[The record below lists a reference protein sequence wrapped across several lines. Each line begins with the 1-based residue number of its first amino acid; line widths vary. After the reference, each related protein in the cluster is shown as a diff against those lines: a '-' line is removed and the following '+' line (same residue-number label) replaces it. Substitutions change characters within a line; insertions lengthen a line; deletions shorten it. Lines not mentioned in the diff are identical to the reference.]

1 MTLSAARIRLSASFV
16 GLILGVTQLVAC
28 SPGRESSS
36 EAGCVTRDEPTRL
49 ADAPFGALLPSGG
62 FEGQSYPSAQ
72 AVADTGLNAVSI
84 GWPFYF
90 RENGEI
96 TFGYRDETKEQW
108 LDRLR
113 CTVVEIKDAGLVA
126 IVWGQMVQADLPRG
140 VEPMGIPTNLID
152 TVGIGVEGLIAEVG
166 AVLEE
171 LKVEYWSPVSEL
183 DKFLGYEGH
192 QQFFP
197 RYVEQARAVF
207 TGSLYAQI
215 NSLDQNGFTV
225 NRITPDFAG
234 VDTMSIAWISF
245 ACREDDMQKVDWLIE
260 QAEAQGISDRFI
272 GEIGGVTGGSSA
284 DRPCM
289 DTLIGRWGSESGVVV
304 LDAPSDL
311 PGASQVAG
319 SWLEDVLLELR

>member
-1 MTLSAARIRLSASFV
+1 MLGVAFLSACSGGDERAS
-16 GLILGVTQLVAC
+16 G
-28 SPGRESSS
+28 S
-36 EAGCVTRDEPTRL
+36 GCATRDESVRI
-49 ADAPFGALLPSGG
+49 ADAPIGVLLPSGG

-72 AVADTGLNAVSI
+72 AVADAGLNAVSI

-90 RENGEI
+90 LETGEV
-96 TFGYRDETKEQW
+96 TFGYRDETKDQW

-152 TVGIGVEGLIAEVG
+152 TVGTGVEDLIADVG

-171 LKVEYWSPVSEL
+171 LQVEYWSPVSEL
-183 DKFLGYEGH
+183 DKFLGFEGH

-197 RYVEQARAVF
+197 RYVEQARSVF
-207 TGSLYAQI
+207 TGTLYAQI

-225 NRITPDFAG
+225 NRITPDLAG
-234 VDTMSIAWISF
+234 VDAMSIAWISF

-260 QAEAQGISDRFI
+260 QAEAQGITEYFI

-289 DTLIGRWGSESGVVV
+289 DTLIERWGSESGVVI

>member
-1 MTLSAARIRLSASFV
+1 MLHRARRTRVSVV
-16 GLILGVTQLVAC
+16 GLIVGTALLAAC
-28 SPGRESSS
+28 SAGDESSNG
-36 EAGCVTRDEPTRL
+36 EGCAPREEPTRL
-49 ADAPFGALLPSGG
+49 ADAPFGVLLPSGG

-72 AVADTGLNAVSI
+72 AVADAGHNAVSI

-90 RENGEI
+90 TESGEI

-140 VEPMGIPTNLID
+140 VEPMGIPTDLID
-152 TVGIGVEGLIAEVG
+152 TVGTGVEGLIAEVG
-166 AVLEE
+166 AVLEG
-171 LKVEYWSPVSEL
+171 LQVEYWSPVSEL

-192 QQFFP
+192 QQFFG
-197 RYVEQARAVF
+197 RYVEQARSVY
-207 TGSLYAQI
+207 TGTLYAQI

-245 ACREDDMQKVDWLIE
+245 ACREDDMQKVDWLIDE
-260 QAEAQGISDRFI
+260 AEAQGISDRFI

-289 DTLIGRWGSESGVVV
+289 DTLIERWGSESGVVV
-304 LDAPSDL
+304 LDVPSDL
-311 PGASQVAG
+311 PDASQVAG
-319 SWLEDVLLELR
+319 GWLEDVLLELR